1 MGDQQS
7 NEDRNKRRRLL
18 LVIVAALALLVVIL
32 VLILT
37 QGDGDDGEQVAQT
50 DTPSTPTVA
59 PTAAETPSVSEGS
72 GPIAQ
77 WKFDGDGVDATG
89 NGHKADALG
98 GVEYVG
104 GAADLDGIDDAF
116 QVADAPDL
124 NPSDAITI
132 AAWWNAVDFRGAGN
146 NGLVDKGFTS
156 HEAPFYQYH
165 LGVTGTEYGIG
176 ESSFDFWVAVSPA
189 PDDDPS
195 DDRTAATRYKG
206 WTAGQVY
213 HLVGTYDGSEVRLYV
228 NGALE
233 GSSVAS
239 GSIADY
245 GQDLLIGRFTNI
257 DQEGVAFLPGAI
269 DEVTIWDRALSAD
282 EIAELYSAAPQ

>member
-1 MGDQQS
+1 MPRQRWGPGWF
-7 NEDRNKRRRLL
+7 
-18 LVIVAALALLVVIL
+18 VIFAIAGALALV
-32 VLILT
+32 VLILILIS
-37 QGDGDDGEQVAQT
+37 QCDSDGDEQAVEIDEQA
-50 DTPSTPTVA
+50 TPTVA
-59 PTAAETPSVSEGS
+59 PTVAETPSAPSVSEGS

-77 WKFDGDGVDATG
+77 WMFDGDAMDATG
-89 NGHKADALG
+89 NGHDANALG
-98 GVEYVG
+98 EVEYVG
-104 GAADLDGIDDAF
+104 GAADMDGIDDAF
-116 QVADAPDL
+116 QVPDKPDL

-165 LGVTGTEYGIG
+165 LGVTGTEYGTG
-176 ESSFDFWVAVSPA
+176 ESRFDFWVAVSPT

-195 DDRTAATRYKG
+195 DDRTVATGYKG

-233 GSSVAS
+233 ASTAAS

-245 GQDLLIGRFTNI
+245 GQDLFIARFTNI
-257 DQEGVAFLPGAI
+257 DQDGVAYLPGAI
-269 DEVTIWDRALSAD
+269 DEVAIWDRALSAD
-282 EIAELYSAAPQ
+282 EIAELYSAGTP